1 MNSIIILTKRKTS
14 EDSFVKQNIY
24 TIHLS
29 IFHQILVTDVING
42 KGRPTE
48 TFAYLLALDGLVNLH
63 SLAHGKALRSISLSE
78 LLFSLV
84 GTTGK
89 VVSIFLRLD

>member
-48 TFAYLLALDGLVNLH
+48 TFASLLALDGLVSLH

-78 LLFSLV
+78 LFFSLV
-84 GTTGK
+84 GN
-89 VVSIFLRLD
+89 ILLIHC